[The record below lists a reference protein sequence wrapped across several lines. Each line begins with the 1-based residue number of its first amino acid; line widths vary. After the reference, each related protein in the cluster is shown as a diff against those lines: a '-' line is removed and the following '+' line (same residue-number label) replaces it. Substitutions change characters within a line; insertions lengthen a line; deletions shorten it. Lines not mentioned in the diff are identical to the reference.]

1 LVPAALRRPNGNVV
15 RVFRAK
21 TAGKSGS
28 PPASCVMTLIKE
40 KVRLRKS
47 SWDGWGPRKTLS

>member
-1 LVPAALRRPNGNVV
+1 
-15 RVFRAK
+15 
-21 TAGKSGS
+21 
-28 PPASCVMTLIKE
+28 MTLIKE